1 MQEVPMFVH
10 LTGSGRRAP
19 RQTASPS
26 PSIDRFGACVS
37 IVVLV
42 AAATAVFV
50 VRQNLDDHVYS
61 LASNTMAGETTG
73 AAVAK

>member
-10 LTGSGRRAP
+10 LTGSGPRAP
-19 RQTASPS
+19 GQPTSPS

-42 AAATAVFV
+42 ATATAVFV

-61 LASNTMAGETTG
+61 LASNAMAGETTG

>member
-1 MQEVPMFVH
+1 MFVR
-10 LTGSGRRAP
+10 LTGSGPRAP
-19 RQTASPS
+19 GQPASPS

-37 IVVLV
+37 VVVLV